1 MVESFA
7 SPNGILLTSHL
18 RKVRADERKLRLAA
32 ARGEL
37 VRVHRG
43 AYIRTDAWSTLDHR
57 ERYRRRVIAAALA
70 SRSHPVLSHASAAAV
85 WGIPIVGGDP
95 SVVHVLTS
103 AAAGT
108 RTENGF
114 RRHAAT
120 AEADDIVE
128 HEGVRVTSLARTLI
142 DLARSGT
149 FPSAVAAIDWSLR
162 PPSKGTA
169 PRTSIVALQEY
180 FEGQTATHHRRRV
193 HRALE
198 FASPHAESPGES
210 VSRATIHELGFPAP
224 VLQYRVDDARGMAGI
239 SDFAWPQHGLLGE
252 FDGLVKYTRNLARAG
267 ENVEDIVVREKVRE
281 DRLRATG
288 RRVARWLWAETLQP
302 ALLHDKLVA
311 AGLPRSKSG
320 PLRQIRAGAPA
331 RF

>member
-7 SPNGILLTSHL
+7 SSNGILLTSQL
-18 RKVRADERKLRLAA
+18 RTVRADERKLRQAA

-37 VRVHRG
+37 VQVHRG
-43 AYIRTDAWSTLDHR
+43 AYVRTDAWSALDHR
-57 ERYRRRVIAAALA
+57 EQYRRRVIAAALA
-70 SRSHPVLSHASAAAV
+70 SRSHPVLSHQSAAAV

-103 AAAGT
+103 ATAGT

-120 AEADDIVE
+120 AGSDDIVE
-128 HEGVRVTSLARTLI
+128 RDGVRVTSLARTLI
-142 DLARSGT
+142 DLARLVT
-149 FPSAVAAIDWSLR
+149 FPAAVAAIDWSLR
-162 PPSKGTA
+162 PPTKGA
-169 PRTSIVALQEY
+169 LPRTDIAALQEY
-180 FEGQTATHHRRRV
+180 FDGQLATHHRRRV

-198 FASPHAESPGES
+198 FASSLAESPGES

-224 VLQYRVDDARGMAGI
+224 VLQCRVEDARGLAGI
-239 SDFAWPQHGLLGE
+239 TDFAWPQHGLLGE
-252 FDGLVKYTRNLARAG
+252 FDGLVKYTRNMARAG
-267 ENVEDIVVREKVRE
+267 ENVEEIVVREKVRE

-288 RRVARWLWAETLQP
+288 RRVARWLWSEAMQP

-311 AGLPRSKSG
+311 AGLPPSKSG

-331 RF
+331 RI